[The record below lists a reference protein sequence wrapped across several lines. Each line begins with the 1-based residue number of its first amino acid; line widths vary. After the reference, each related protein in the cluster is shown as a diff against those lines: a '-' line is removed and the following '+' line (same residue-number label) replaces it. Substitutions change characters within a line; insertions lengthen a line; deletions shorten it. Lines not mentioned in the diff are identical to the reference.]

1 MVMPAGTLR
10 WVGLCGFTISLL
22 LIAAL
27 TWENYRIV
35 GAHQSSEVAVR
46 RTYRVIDHT
55 TNIASSLR
63 AVLASSRGELLTPSL
78 RFRELMHA
86 SIEDVRNHFRSLSH
100 LVPDNSPQSSR
111 LSVLEAEAERVI
123 ATVTETIQAS
133 AEAATIS
140 TLIVRSRDEM
150 DVFIAEKEI
159 FVAGEQQLLDGRL
172 DQANHYATT
181 TQRWVVAAGCGSA
194 VLLLMALI
202 AVERQLIARKRLA
215 DSLEMRVQERTR
227 DLAQANQ
234 DLECFSYSIAHD
246 LKAPLRAVEGY
257 ANLAARRLAACR
269 LSEVDRYLEKIGKQA
284 TASAQLV
291 NDLLTL
297 AKVGCALDL
306 TAEVALEPLTL
317 AVWDDLE
324 AQRQQRACETT
335 CTVQALPTTLG
346 DATMLRQ
353 VFANLVGN
361 ALKYARDGEPQ
372 RIEVG
377 YLRRA
382 LPDLSSGVPRP
393 SADPRKHHVIFVRDT
408 GMGFAME
415 DYPKLFAAFQRL
427 HVTHIDG
434 SGLGLAIC
442 KRIIERHGG
451 VMWAESRVQ
460 VGTTVYFSLPVASLH
475 GNQGSQ
481 RLGQIADAVPV

>member
-1 MVMPAGTLR
+1 MVMPTGALR
-10 WVGLCGFTISLL
+10 WIGLGGFTLSLL
-22 LIAAL
+22 LIAAI
-27 TWENYRIV
+27 TWENCRMV

-46 RTYRVIDHT
+46 RTYRVIEHT
-55 TNIASSLR
+55 TTIASSLR
-63 AVLASSRGELLTPSL
+63 AVLASSRGELLAPCE
-78 RFRELMHA
+78 RFRELMQA
-86 SIEDVRNHFRSLSH
+86 SIEDVRNYFRSLSH
-100 LVPDNSPQSSR
+100 LVPDDSPQSSR
-111 LSVLEAEAERVI
+111 LGRLQDEAERVI
-123 ATVTETIQAS
+123 ATVKETLQPGAD
-133 AEAATIS
+133 AATIS
-140 TLIVRSRDEM
+140 ALIVRSRDEM
-150 DVFIAEKEI
+150 DDFLSDKEI
-159 FVAGEQQLLDGRL
+159 FVAVEQQLLDGRL
-172 DQANHYATT
+172 DQANHYATS

-215 DSLEMRVQERTR
+215 DSLEMRVQERTH

-257 ANLAARRLAACR
+257 ANLAARRLAALR
-269 LSEVDRYLEKIGKQA
+269 FSEVDRYLEKIGRQA

-306 TAEVALEPLTL
+306 TTEVALEPLML

-324 AQRQQRACETT
+324 AQRQQRASATT
-335 CTVQALPTTLG
+335 CTVHALPTTLG

-353 VFANLVGN
+353 VFANLLGN

-372 RIEVG
+372 YIEVG
-377 YLRRA
+377 YVRRT
-382 LPDLSSGVPRP
+382 LPDLSSGIPRP

-427 HVTHIDG
+427 HVTHADG

-460 VGTTVYFSLPVASLH
+460 VGTTMYFSLPVVLQH
-475 GNQGSQ
+475 DTQGSE
-481 RLGQIADAVPV
+481 RHPQIADAVPV